1 MMRCLVLIAL
11 CVSLANANYQ
21 NKNRFHKLLNRYQ
34 QNRLGSWNQH
44 QNQELFGSDDTDD
57 YIDDYVDQI
66 RRERMF
72 DRDQC
77 PRGFEDI
84 LGQEDEEYD
93 NYDMEDNFRGRQY
106 PEDMEEM
113 TSRRQHHRR
122 QYPTE
127 DMEDMTSGRK
137 HRQFRGRQYPTED
150 MEDMFQTED
159 MEGMRGRHQF
169 RDEETEG
176 MGFRHQY
183 TGEDMED
190 TEGRQSWG
198 DDDSKI
204 RSPLLK
210 EVRDANVKLA
220 SRLYEQCKQEK
231 DDKNTVVSPIS
242 VQLALATL
250 NVGARGNT
258 RRQIGRVIG
267 GNLKTQERKQIFK
280 TLVRHLKG
288 FRNMDYS
295 TRQHSTKI
303 NTVTGLFVSQQT
315 RAQQMFI
322 HKVKGVMGATVKH
335 CSFSQQPQQCRQTIN
350 QWVSQKTHGKINHI
364 VPQDAITDNT
374 KMILVNALEL
384 KATWGPQMRRHVTKE
399 AKFYPLDT
407 KKVKI
412 VEVMETEGRFKYYED
427 ELVKI
432 VGVPTKQ
439 HELTMYTIV
448 PKDKDGLTDVEKLHL
463 QDTVQLKEVL
473 NKVDRHT
480 RRVHVQLPKFEIKH
494 KVDVRRTLRKQGVTD
509 AFDSKR
515 ADFSGITGVSNYEQ
529 DEMEETYGQSSFR
542 RNPFLD
548 IESGWGKFEQ
558 QGRHRRNPF
567 MDTEMEGGMYGQ
579 MGKRETK
586 LHLNKFI
593 HQCTIKITEN
603 GITATTGS
611 QTEESYEKYGRFNQ
625 GRMGG
630 MEGGRFGDYESE
642 EIGSFDEINGL
653 GLRESSGKNVVKAN
667 RAFAFVVK
675 HNPTQ
680 QLIMV
685 GRVIDAAQKKVNHV
699 PLTIN
704 NVDQL

>member
-1 MMRCLVLIAL
+1 MRCLILIAL
-11 CVSLANANYQ
+11 CFTLANANYQ

-106 PEDMEEM
+106 PEDMDEM

-127 DMEDMTSGRK
+127 DMEDM
-137 HRQFRGRQYPTED
+137 FL
-150 MEDMFQTED
+150 TED
-159 MEGMRGRHQF
+159 MEGMRGRHQW
-169 RDEETEG
+169 RDEETED
-176 MGFRHQY
+176 MGSRRQY

-190 TEGRQSWG
+190 MEPGRQSWG
-198 DDDSKI
+198 DEDSKI

-210 EVRDANVKLA
+210 EVRDANAKLA

-231 DDKNTVVSPIS
+231 DDKNTVVSPLS
-242 VQLALATL
+242 VQLALAAL
-250 NVGARGNT
+250 NAGARGNT
-258 RRQIGRVIG
+258 RRQLGHIIG

-295 TRQHSTKI
+295 TRQHTTKI
-303 NTVTGLFVSQQT
+303 NTVTGLFVSQHT

-322 HKVKGVMGATVKH
+322 QKVKGVLGATVKH

-432 VGVPTKQ
+432 VGVPTKG
-439 HELTMYTIV
+439 HELTMYVIV

-463 QDTVQLKEVL
+463 QDTAQETTQLL

-515 ADFSGITGVSNYEQ
+515 ADFSGITGVHSNYEQ

-542 RNPFLD
+542 RNPFMD
-548 IESGWGKFEQ
+548 IESGYGKFEQ
-558 QGRHRRNPF
+558 QGRFRRNPF
-567 MDTEMEGGMYGQ
+567 MDTEMEDGMYGQ
-579 MGKRETK
+579 TGKRETK

-611 QTEESYEKYGRFNQ
+611 QTEESYEKYGRRNQ

-630 MEGGRFGDYESE
+630 MEGGRFGGYESE

-699 PLTIN
+699 PHTIN